1 MRALRGTR
9 TTLSVPLSPRAGR
22 GDAQPPCKSR
32 LAILALAITPLLA
45 APSHAQ
51 TPFQPPT
58 PPTQK
63 IVRLLAFPEYFD
75 PHALEAFEKATGYQ
89 VAYDTYS
96 LQLEIPEKLKQ
107 GPYDVVALPGQAL
120 IGRIAAGALAKLDK
134 ARLPH
139 ARDAQPAVLAK
150 LAAYDPSAAYSVPF
164 GWAPYGLLYES
175 QKVPP
180 RLGGAPSSWSALLTP
195 QSVRNLGPCGA
206 VIPNARDAMFVATW
220 RLMGLEPWKVGPAQ
234 IKFAAAILAQVKP
247 ALQGFAVADPVGA
260 LARDSACL
268 TAGTSGE
275 ADAANARAKRM
286 GKPATIAF
294 VFPREGGGV
303 SIDSLAVPRDAPNPA
318 VAHQLIDFLL
328 RADNAAADA
337 RAAGLNSSLDGRDLD
352 LLKRASPIGAWDDRF
367 GAVLEA
373 EWTPLR
379 AGKPPPPL
387 VDKSKAD
394 KAKAQADKTKRKKH

>member
-1 MRALRGTR
+1 MASGRIFLR
-9 TTLSVPLSPRAGR
+9 
-22 GDAQPPCKSR
+22 
-32 LAILALAITPLLA
+32 ILGAAVFALASSGA
-45 APSHAQ
+45 SHAQ
-51 TPFQPPT
+51 TPFQPPAT
-58 PPTQK
+58 PTQK
-63 IVRLLAFPEYFD
+63 IVRLLAYPEYFD
-75 PHALEAFEKATGYQ
+75 PHALDAFEKATGYQ

-96 LQLEIPEKLKQ
+96 LQLEIAEKWKQ

-120 IGRIAAGALAKLDK
+120 VGRIAAGALAKLDK

-139 ARDAQPAVLAK
+139 SRDIQPAVTGK
-150 LAAYDPSAAYSVPF
+150 LSAYDPSGAYAVPF
-164 GWAPYGLLYES
+164 AWAPYGLLYDS
-175 QKVPP
+175 QKVPA
-180 RLGGAPSSWSALLTP
+180 RLGGAPSSWSALLVP

-206 VIPNARDAMFVATW
+206 VIPNARDSMFVATW
-220 RLMGLEPWKVGPAQ
+220 KLMGIEPWKVGPTQ

-275 ADAANARAKRM
+275 ADAANARAKLM
-286 GKPATIAF
+286 GKPATVAF

-303 SIDSLAVPRDAPNPA
+303 SVDSFVIPRDAPNPA
-318 VAHQLIDFLL
+318 IAHQLIDFLL

-337 RAAGLNSSLDGRDLD
+337 RAAGLDSSLDGRDLD

-367 GAVLEA
+367 SAELEA

-387 VDKSKAD
+387 VDKSKTD
-394 KAKAQADKTKRKKH
+394 KAKAKADKNKHRKR